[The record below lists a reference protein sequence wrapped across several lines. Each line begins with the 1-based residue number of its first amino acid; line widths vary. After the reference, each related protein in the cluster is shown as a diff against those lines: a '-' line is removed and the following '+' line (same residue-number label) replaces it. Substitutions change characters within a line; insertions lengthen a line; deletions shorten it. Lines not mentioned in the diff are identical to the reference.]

1 MSEDVTPKW
10 LEALLKK
17 QKDEQISALSKEKSK
32 IPSKKQKLLT
42 LT

>member
-17 QKDEQISALSKEKSK
+17 QKDEQISSLSKEKSK
-32 IPSKKQKLLT
+32 NPSKNRNF
-42 LT
+42 